1 MGTSWL
7 YLILCKKCK
16 ASLAFIWHRKADI
29 AFFVPMMAGCG
40 AALAQKV
47 TPPDLFVPVASSSWV
62 GVSATIGGSANHQ
75 PVKFNAGELLVL
87 PNEKEARIT
96 LPRLGTLTITHDR
109 TEYHA
114 NGDVTWVGYFK
125 DYGTDYRVIITSGV
139 NGSSGR
145 VLSPDGEFSL
155 IPGAGNDWLIDRK
168 QAGFQGV
175 SQSADDAVAQ
185 PLTLPTTAA
194 STETPLTAAAVP
206 AGNSSIDLMIVY
218 TAGMVKRYG
227 SGLQTRLNNLV
238 QIANQ
243 AYIDSGIA
251 ITLNLVYSVEID
263 YSDTVAISKALND
276 LTNGAGLF
284 SGIPAL
290 RGLYGAD
297 LVQLIRP
304 FYYSQSYCG
313 LAWINSANPTANFG
327 YSVAEDGSDVGG
339 KPYYCYDFAS
349 VHELGHNMGAAH
361 DRAHANI
368 PGAFSYSYGY
378 GVDGVFA
385 TIMAAGYIN
394 ATPVSKFSS
403 PNLRCGPNS
412 TPCGIA
418 DNSPNSADNV
428 QTLNNTRA
436 AVAAFASPLLV
447 TLTASANPINYMGST
462 TLNWSSA
469 NANSCSATTS
479 YGWSGSVPL
488 SGNATVT
495 PTSSSTYTLACVG
508 NGGASLS
515 KSVTVKV
522 TVNPNSLT
530 CLFNWAEINYS
541 TLFAPSGAPMQT
553 WDVYT
558 YRYYSATKAY
568 LGISS
573 TNNDVYYEGHD
584 GNLQDVG
591 ALSYW
596 LSKAGCQ

>member
-1 MGTSWL
+1 
-7 YLILCKKCK
+7 
-16 ASLAFIWHRKADI
+16 
-29 AFFVPMMAGCG
+29 
-40 AALAQKV
+40 
-47 TPPDLFVPVASSSWV
+47 
-62 GVSATIGGSANHQ
+62 
-75 PVKFNAGELLVL
+75 
-87 PNEKEARIT
+87 
-96 LPRLGTLTITHDR
+96 
-109 TEYHA
+109 
-114 NGDVTWVGYFK
+114 
-125 DYGTDYRVIITSGV
+125 
-139 NGSSGR
+139 
-145 VLSPDGEFSL
+145 
-155 IPGAGNDWLIDRK
+155 
-168 QAGFQGV
+168 
-175 SQSADDAVAQ
+175 
-185 PLTLPTTAA
+185 
-194 STETPLTAAAVP
+194 
-206 AGNSSIDLMIVY
+206 MIVY

-263 YSDTVAISKALND
+263 YSDTVAISTALHD

-495 PTSSSTYTLACVG
+495 PTSSSTYTLTCVG
-508 NGGASLS
+508 SGGASLS
-515 KSVTVKV
+515 KSVTV
-522 TVNPNSLT
+522 TVNLNSLA

-558 YRYYSATKAY
+558 YRHYSATNAY

-573 TNNDVYYEGHD
+573 TNNDVYYEGPN